1 MSFFGEGF
9 GHEAISGFWDT
20 SMGSHV
26 LLLVG
31 YQTSRGGGITFVF
44 LGSCHFLL
52 LKILKLT
59 FLFCLFACRIV
70 RGQEETSTSQAGRR
84 RGTL

>member
-9 GHEAISGFWDT
+9 CHDAIGGFWDT

-31 YQTSRGGGITFVF
+31 YHTSGGGGGV
-44 LGSCHFLL
+44 GGGLL
-52 LKILKLT
+52 LS
-59 FLFCLFACRIV
+59 F
-70 RGQEETSTSQAGRR
+70 
-84 RGTL
+84 